1 VVSNEAHHMPSHP
14 GSPEKT
20 AAQEESLIRSFMPEL
35 DTLRG
40 IAVMGVV
47 LLHAFYWQYAG
58 LSFGPWARRFVSATE
73 PGWMGVN
80 LFFVLSGFLI
90 TGILLDSKNN
100 PYFYRRFYTRRALRI
115 LPAYYLLLIVL
126 LLLRSSSAAF
136 VGLSFVYLA
145 NMTDFFGVACDYG
158 PLWSLAVEEHFYI
171 LWPTVVHKVT
181 TRRLALISAA
191 IVILTPALRATS
203 FALGHKNGLDWYTWF
218 VADGLAAGSLLAIA
232 LRAGI
237 SRKQVWTLCWIL
249 MSSAVLL
256 VVVGRPFGITTRNR
270 LLGAG
275 LQYTTITAMCAGIL
289 LLFLLVGT
297 SSAKSYVNFSPLR
310 FLGYLSYGLY
320 LNHLL
325 AFRIYEWTCRRYFPN
340 LVPSSGRFDLV
351 LLKFAL
357 GGGGAI
363 AIAYLSRR
371 FFEERFLRLKDS
383 LVPSAPGPGGKRES
397 AIGSPERTQAA

>member
-1 VVSNEAHHMPSHP
+1 MPPDSAKITTP
-14 GSPEKT
+14 VEP
-20 AAQEESLIRSFMPEL
+20 LLRPFMPEL

-40 IAVMGVV
+40 IAVLGVV

-58 LSFGPWARRFVSATE
+58 FSFGPWASKLISATQ

-90 TGILLDSKNN
+90 TGILLDSKNK

-126 LLLRSSSAAF
+126 LVLRSSSAAF
-136 VGLSFVYLA
+136 VGLSFIYLA
-145 NMTDFFGVACDYG
+145 NMTGFFGVACDYG

-171 LWPTVVHKVT
+171 LWPTVVRKLT
-181 TRRLALISAA
+181 TRRLALISTA

-203 FALGHKNGLDWYTWF
+203 FALGQKNGLDWYTWF

-232 LRAGI
+232 LRNGI
-237 SRKQVWTLCWIL
+237 SRKQVRTLCATL
-249 MSSAVLL
+249 MATSLL
-256 VVVGRPFGITTRNR
+256 MLAIGRPFGITTRTR

-275 LQYTTITAMCAGIL
+275 LQYTTITTMCAGIL
-289 LLFLLVGT
+289 LLFLLAGT
-297 SSAKSYVNFSPLR
+297 SPAKRFVNFRPLR

-325 AFRIYEWTCRRYFPN
+325 AFRIYDRICTRYFPS
-340 LVPSSGRFDLV
+340 LLPTSGHFELV

-357 GGGGAI
+357 TGGGAV
-363 AIAYLSRR
+363 AVAYLSRR

-383 LVPSAPGPGGKRES
+383 LVPQAPGFKTKASEAP
-397 AIGSPERTQAA
+397 SPQAA